1 MKPVALERVGLG
13 ADDDDEIREGDAVVP
28 VRRDPS
34 VPSVL
39 SSCISSSSHSDSVR
53 RGVAE
58 REEK

>member
-1 MKPVALERVGLG
+1 MSASASAPMMMMKFVRATPSCRFVGM
-13 ADDDDEIREGDAVVP
+13 
-28 VRRDPS
+28 S

-39 SSCISSSSHSDSVR
+39 SSCISSSSHRDSVR